1 MALARPAPLHATKA
15 RDVERPLEKAW
26 WCALCRHAPISSS
39 AFPSSFSAC
48 GSVVLCHRLPL
59 PTACQTVVRK
69 TGNCFTRYGST
80 QTLVQGRARRS
91 RLLPCP
97 QNQFKR
103 RSLQLVVGTTSS
115 RDQDIQF
122 KAPRGYI
129 TMWQC
134 LPDTPVV
141 VAVFNASP
149 AVGRH
154 LQCATT
160 LTHSLDLLCWLLL
173 AFGAQP
179 IAHRLLLDPHTFP
192 VEPLVLTIV
201 VVACHHVAE
210 ADALAEAVFCVIRLL
225 LISLSGNT

>member
-1 MALARPAPLHATKA
+1 MRECSTRLLACPNVGDAPFHASGWGALLEVEALTAAGLERRRMALARPAPLHATKA

-154 LQCATT
+154 LQ
-160 LTHSLDLLCWLLL
+160 
-173 AFGAQP
+173 P
-179 IAHRLLLDPHTFP
+179 
-192 VEPLVLTIV
+192 
-201 VVACHHVAE
+201 
-210 ADALAEAVFCVIRLL
+210 AL
-225 LISLSGNT
+225 